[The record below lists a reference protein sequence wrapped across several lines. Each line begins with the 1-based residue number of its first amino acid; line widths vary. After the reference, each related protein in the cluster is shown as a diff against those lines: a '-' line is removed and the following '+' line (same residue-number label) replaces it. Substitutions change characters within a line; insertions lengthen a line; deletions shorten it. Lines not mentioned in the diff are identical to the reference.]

1 MERKEYLER
10 MKRAAVLT
18 ARNYASDEEEFS
30 AVTVRFRGM
39 TLFPVSYQLSYES
52 DGETVRHT
60 AVMRGMDLRNVYYAR
75 LAEVEAP
82 TPPRKGGVASE
93 GAEP

>member
-1 MERKEYLER
+1 MECKEYLAR
-10 MKRAAVLT
+10 MRRAAVLT
-18 ARNYASDEEEFS
+18 ARNASDEEEFS
-30 AVTVRFRGM
+30 AATVRFRGM

-60 AVMRGMDLRNVYYAR
+60 AVMRGIDLRNVYYAR

-82 TPPRKGGVASE
+82 PPLDPDAP
-93 GAEP
+93 A